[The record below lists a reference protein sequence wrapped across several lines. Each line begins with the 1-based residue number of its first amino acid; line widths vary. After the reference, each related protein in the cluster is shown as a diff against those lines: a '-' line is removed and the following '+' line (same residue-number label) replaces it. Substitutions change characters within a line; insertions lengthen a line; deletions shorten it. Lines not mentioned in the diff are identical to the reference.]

1 MGHRD
6 ELKRLKLRLPFQRH
20 WKRRTETTDH
30 MEESLHDHDL
40 TAMEVLETLLI
51 QYSIGGVEINSIPL
65 SMSNTPIPWSQY
77 LPSVL
82 LSPNIYIH
90 HDSFPGVDKR
100 GKGPDF
106 DYPKSGHEGIDGIVE
121 T

>member
-1 MGHRD
+1 MGHCD

-30 MEESLHDHDL
+30 MEESLHHHDL

-65 SMSNTPIPWSQY
+65 SMSDTPIPWSQY

-82 LSPNIYIH
+82 LSPNIH
-90 HDSFPGVDKR
+90 P
-100 GKGPDF
+100 P
-106 DYPKSGHEGIDGIVE
+106 
-121 T
+121 